1 MEVEA
6 KILEM
11 KSLQVDLYESKVVTV
26 KTHNSDEIFLSGL
39 MMIIENVQSL
49 TTKIYICILNRFNLT
64 KT

>member
-26 KTHNSDEIFLSGL
+26 KTHNSDEIFLSQG
-39 MMIIENVQSL
+39 
-49 TTKIYICILNRFNLT
+49 
-64 KT
+64 